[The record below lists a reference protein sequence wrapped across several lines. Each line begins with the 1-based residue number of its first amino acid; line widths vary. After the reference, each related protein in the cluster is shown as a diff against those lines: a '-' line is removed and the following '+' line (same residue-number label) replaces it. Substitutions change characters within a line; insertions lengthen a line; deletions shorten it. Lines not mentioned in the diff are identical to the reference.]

1 MRLTTFPAETFPEG
15 EGGQFATRG
24 SATKMDARSTE
35 PIDLEPLYRAQAPR
49 LTRFFTRRI
58 GVDDARDLVHECFA
72 GLIRAIGRPV
82 PVEHPEAYLSRTAT
96 NLAARHVR
104 TAARRS
110 ASLHVPADDALLVG
124 NDLHAQLEARDVLDR
139 LEAAMLRLRP
149 LTRDIFMARRIDGYS
164 YREIAAQTGLSVK
177 RVEKHMARAIA
188 ELDHLLGAR

>member
-1 MRLTTFPAETFPEG
+1 MRLTAFPTEPLLEG
-15 EGGQFATRG
+15 ESAQLGARG
-24 SATKMDARSTE
+24 SASETDARSTP

-49 LTRFFTRRI
+49 LTRFFARRI
-58 GVDDARDLVHECFA
+58 GIDDACDLAHECFA
-72 GLIRAIGRPV
+72 GLIRAIGRPT
-82 PVEHPEAYLSRTAT
+82 PVAHPEAYLSRTAS
-96 NLAARHVR
+96 NLAARHAR

-139 LEAAMLRLRP
+139 IEAAMLRLRP

-177 RVEKHMARAIA
+177 RVEKHMTRAIA
-188 ELDHLLGAR
+188 ELDHLLSAH